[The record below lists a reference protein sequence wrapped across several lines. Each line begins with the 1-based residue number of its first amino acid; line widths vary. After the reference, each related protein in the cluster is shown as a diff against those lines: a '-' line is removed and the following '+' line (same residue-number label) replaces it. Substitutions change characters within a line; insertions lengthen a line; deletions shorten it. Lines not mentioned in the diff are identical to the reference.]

1 MNAVA
6 VLRRPGLLTGG
17 MALVDQLLFAGGMFA
32 VNILL
37 ARWLVP
43 ADYGAFTLAFV
54 VFLLLGNLHTAVLAE
69 PMLVY
74 GASRHRER
82 LRGYLGV
89 LLYGHVAIV
98 AVFAGALGGAALA
111 MRAAGADSLA
121 GAFAGLAL
129 ATPTILLLWLL
140 RRVFYVTGR
149 LERAAA
155 GDALF
160 LVALIAGLWV
170 LHAADAVTPGLGF
183 VAIGAAAALASI
195 ALLALARPSF
205 RAADPVRRTV
215 LREHWEYGRWSVT
228 AQALMWS
235 SGQIVLVL
243 VPLVLGLEEAAAIA
257 AVLNLFRPLHP
268 VQQSAVAVL
277 LPGASA
283 LAATGADRTAIARYI
298 RRTILPLTAAI
309 ALYGAVLTVFAEQ
322 VMRHVYAGRYG
333 DERLLVLLVTAVYVL
348 ATTVQAQTVL
358 LKATGNVKSVPLVFA
373 ASAAVTLALS
383 IPAML
388 VAGTEGAMVV
398 FAASYVVAAGVA
410 ARRARNV
417 LPAAADILDGTP

>member
-1 MNAVA
+1 MNAIA
-6 VLRRPGLLTGG
+6 VLRRPGLATGS
-17 MALVDQLLFAGGMFA
+17 MALADQLLFAGGMFL

-43 ADYGAFTLAFV
+43 ADYGAFALAFV

-111 MRAAGADSLA
+111 LRAAGADSLA

-160 LVALIAGLWV
+160 LIALIAGLWV
-170 LHAADAVTPGLGF
+170 LAATDAVTPGLGF

-195 ALLALARPSF
+195 ALLAIARPSF
-205 RAADPVRRTV
+205 RAAGPARRTV

-243 VPLVLGLEEAAAIA
+243 VPLVLGLEEAAAVA

-268 VQQSAVAVL
+268 AQQSAIAVL
-277 LPGASA
+277 LPGSSA
-283 LAATGADRTAIARYI
+283 LAATGADRVAIARHI
-298 RRTILPLTAAI
+298 RRTLLPLTAAI
-309 ALYGAVLTVFAEQ
+309 ALYGTALAVLAEQ
-322 VMRHVYAGRYG
+322 VMRHVYDGQYG
-333 DERLLVLLVTAVYVL
+333 DERVLIVLVTAIYVL

-383 IPAML
+383 VPAML
-388 VAGTEGAMVV
+388 VAGAEGAMVV

-417 LPAAADILDGTP
+417 LPTATDLLDGNR